1 MSNRTAIIGLGCV
14 AAAVSSSVVLVVS
27 FVAPGPL
34 AVATAAVAPALFIG
48 VWFVLPFAY
57 RRSSWSADTGLTGLR
72 VGASLPV
79 LSAHGSGAGGG
90 SVPCWDDVIVY
101 SFECLAQRSEQ
112 VFGQSPEKRRRTRS
126 TWPGAAPTIA
136 CQPLGV
142 NWISVARRSCVA
154 RLHST
159 RWRLSIRLA

>member
-57 RRSSWSADTGLTGLR
+57 RRSSWSADTVLTGLW
-72 VGASLPV
+72 VGAREPLTMASLGRLAERG
-79 LSAHGSGAGGG
+79 LSHRLATLTRIGGN
-90 SVPCWDDVIVY
+90 
-101 SFECLAQRSEQ
+101 QQ
-112 VFGQSPEKRRRTRS
+112 RRRVR
-126 TWPGAAPTIA
+126 AASP
-136 CQPLGV
+136 PS
-142 NWISVARRSCVA
+142 W
-154 RLHST
+154 
-159 RWRLSIRLA
+159 